1 MKFEDLNL
9 EPSLMEG
16 LSAMNFQE
24 MTPVQEAS
32 IPKILEGKDI
42 IACAQTGTGKT
53 AAYLLPL
60 LNKLMTDEHSAD
72 AVSAIV
78 MAPTRELAQQIDQ
91 QLEGFSYFLSVSSVA
106 VYGGNDA
113 SVWDQQK
120 KALQMGADFV
130 IATPGRLISHISLD
144 NVDFSKVK
152 YFVLDE
158 ADRMLDM
165 GFYDDI
171 ITIVNKLPKE
181 RQTIMFSA
189 TMPPKIQK
197 LAKTILNNPEMV
209 NIAISKPAEGIK
221 QEAYVCYETQKF
233 ELLSTVLK
241 EDETRKTIVFS
252 SSKLKV
258 KEIARQLKRRGL
270 SVVEMHSDL
279 EQADRDAALL
289 DFKSGKA
296 TVLIATDIVSRGI
309 DIDDIETVINYDVP
323 HDVEDYIHRIGR
335 TARANR
341 TGRGVTFISEEDQE
355 KFGKVE
361 QFLEKTIDKL
371 PLPESLGEGPAYE
384 PSVRRGNNRGQY
396 DRRNGNRQGGNRG
409 DRNGHRNNRDNN
421 NRDNNGGDNN
431 GERRNF
437 RDRRDGNRDNNRYR
451 QRNNQSDGQPNDA
464 QMVDE
469 NGQPIVNQNVES
481 QNQEGQNSQDNQGR
495 QQRNYQQDGQN
506 GRRYNGQN
514 GQNGQNGRGRRYGNR
529 RYDNRREEGEQNAE
543 NAESQVDNSQENVQS
558 GNENR
563 RPYRQN
569 RQNNRYNNRGENRGE
584 NHGENRGE
592 NRGEYRG
599 ENRGERNENRDENR
613 GEGVT
618 EQSQNRNR
626 YRNRRRYDN
635 NNNGE
640 NGAAQGGRFWQK
652 DGQNRDENHS
662 NRYQGQSRRQQGENK
677 KPTETKSEV
686 APKKEEKQSLFQK
699 IKSFFGK

>member
-60 LNKLMTDEHSAD
+60 LNKMMTDGHSAD
-72 AVSAIV
+72 SVSAIV

-197 LAKTILNNPEMV
+197 LAKSILNHPEMV

-221 QEAYVCYETQKF
+221 QEAYICYETQKL
-233 ELLSTVLK
+233 ELLMTVLK

-258 KEIARQLKRRGL
+258 KEIARQLKKKDL

-279 EQADRDAALL
+279 EQAERDAALL

-341 TGRGVTFISEEDQE
+341 TGRGVTFVSEEEQE

-361 QFLEKTIDKL
+361 RFLEKTIDKL
-371 PLPESLGEGPAYE
+371 PLPEGLGEGPAYE
-384 PSVRRGNNRGQY
+384 PSVRRGNNRGQH
-396 DRRNGNRQGGNRG
+396 DRRNNNRQGGNRG
-409 DRNGHRNNRDNN
+409 DRNGHNRNN
-421 NRDNNGGDNN
+421 GDNN
-431 GERRNF
+431 SGENGGERRNF
-437 RDRRDGNRDNNRYR
+437 RDRRNGNRDNRYR
-451 QRNNQSDGQPNDA
+451 QRDNQTDEQLSNGQLNNA

-469 NGQPIVNQNVES
+469 NGQPVVNQNFENS
-481 QNQEGQNSQDNQGR
+481 NSQDNQGGQSQNR
-495 QQRNYQQDGQN
+495 QQEDQN
-506 GRRYNGQN
+506 GRRYNGE
-514 GQNGQNGRGRRYGNR
+514 NGRGRRYGNR
-529 RYDNRREEGEQNAE
+529 RYNSRREEGEQSAEYVDSQVANPQE
-543 NAESQVDNSQENVQS
+543 NAQE
-558 GNENR
+558 GGENR
-563 RPYRQN
+563 RPH
-569 RQNNRYNNRGENRGE
+569 RQNNRYNNRGENR
-584 NHGENRGE
+584 NDSQVDRSENRE
-592 NRGEYRG
+592 
-599 ENRGERNENRDENR
+599 ENR
-613 GEGVT
+613 GEGVAD
-618 EQSQNRNR
+618 QNRNRNR
-626 YRNRRRYDN
+626 YRNNRRRYDRTN
-635 NNNGE
+635 NNEE
-640 NGAAQGGRFWQK
+640 NGSVQGGRFWQK
-652 DGQNRDENHS
+652 DGQNRDENRS
-662 NRYQGQSRRQQGENK
+662 NRYQGQSRRQQGENR
-677 KPTETKSEV
+677 KPKESTSEST
-686 APKKEEKQSLFQK
+686 PKKEEK
-699 IKSFFGK
+699 KSFFKKIIGFFSK

>member
-1 MKFEDLNL
+1 
-9 EPSLMEG
+9 MEG

-60 LNKLMTDEHSAD
+60 LNKMMTDGHSAD
-72 AVSAIV
+72 SVSAIV

-113 SVWDQQK
+113 SAWDQQK
-120 KALQMGADFV
+120 RALQMGADFV

-171 ITIVNKLPKE
+171 ITIVKKLPEE

-197 LAKTILNNPEMV
+197 LAKTILNHPEMV

-221 QEAYVCYETQKF
+221 QEAYICYETQKL
-233 ELLSTVLK
+233 ELLLTVLK
-241 EDETRKTIVFS
+241 EDESRKTIVFS

-258 KEIARQLKRRGL
+258 KEIARQLKRKDL

-279 EQADRDAALL
+279 EQAERDAALL

-341 TGRGVTFISEEDQE
+341 TGRGVTFVSEEDQE

-361 QFLEKTIDKL
+361 RFLEKTIDKL
-371 PLPESLGEGPAYE
+371 PLPEGLGEGPAYE
-384 PSVRRGNNRGQY
+384 PSVRRGNNRGQH
-396 DRRNGNRQGGNRG
+396 DRRNNNRQGGNRG
-409 DRNGHRNNRDNN
+409 DRNGQNRNL
-421 NRDNNGGDNN
+421 
-431 GERRNF
+431 
-437 RDRRDGNRDNNRYR
+437 
-451 QRNNQSDGQPNDA
+451 
-464 QMVDE
+464 E
-469 NGQPIVNQNVES
+469 N
-481 QNQEGQNSQDNQGR
+481 QNSQDNEGR
-495 QQRNYQQDGQN
+495 QQQNRQQGDQN
-506 GRRYNGQN
+506 GRHYNGQN
-514 GQNGQNGRGRRYGNR
+514 GKGRRYGNR
-529 RYDNRREEGEQNAE
+529 RYNNHREDGEQNTE
-543 NAESQVDNSQENVQS
+543 NIDSQVANPE
-558 GNENR
+558 GNEQQGSENR

-569 RQNNRYNNRGENRGE
+569 RQNNRYNNRGENRNDHRVDRSE
-584 NHGENRGE
+584 NQN
-592 NRGEYRG
+592 
-599 ENRGERNENRDENR
+599 ENR
-613 GEGVT
+613 GEGVAD
-618 EQSQNRNR
+618 QPQNRNR
-626 YRNRRRYDN
+626 YRNNRRRYDDN
-635 NNNGE
+635 KNNGE
-640 NGAAQGGRFWQK
+640 NGVAQGGRFWQK
-652 DGQNRDENHS
+652 DGQNSDENRS
-662 NRYQGQSRRQQGENK
+662 NRYQGQSRRQQGETK
-677 KPTETKSEV
+677 KTVESTSEST
-686 APKKEEKQSLFQK
+686 PKKEEK
-699 IKSFFGK
+699 KSFLKKIIGFFSK

>member
-60 LNKLMTDEHSAD
+60 LNKMMTDGHSAD
-72 AVSAIV
+72 SVSAIV

-113 SVWDQQK
+113 SAWDQQK

-171 ITIVNKLPKE
+171 ITIVKKLPKE

-197 LAKTILNNPEMV
+197 LAKTILNRPEMV

-221 QEAYVCYETQKF
+221 QEAYICYETQKL
-233 ELLSTVLK
+233 ELLLNVLK

-258 KEIARQLKRRGL
+258 KEIARQLKRKNL

-279 EQADRDAALL
+279 EQAERDAALL

-341 TGRGVTFISEEDQE
+341 TGRGVTFVSEEDQE

-361 QFLEKTIDKL
+361 RFLEKTIDKL
-371 PLPESLGEGPAYE
+371 PLPEGLGEGPAYE
-384 PSVRRGNNRGQY
+384 PSVRRGNNRGQH
-396 DRRNGNRQGGNRG
+396 DRRNNNRQGGNRG
-409 DRNGHRNNRDNN
+409 DRNGQS
-421 NRDNNGGDNN
+421 
-431 GERRNF
+431 RNF
-437 RDRRDGNRDNNRYR
+437 E
-451 QRNNQSDGQPNDA
+451 NQK
-464 QMVDE
+464 
-469 NGQPIVNQNVES
+469 S
-481 QNQEGQNSQDNQGR
+481 QENQGKQQQSR
-495 QQRNYQQDGQN
+495 QQDDQN
-506 GRRYNGQN
+506 DCRYNGQK
-514 GQNGQNGRGRRYGNR
+514 GRGRRYDNR
-529 RYDNRREEGEQNAE
+529 RYNNRREEGEQRAE
-543 NAESQVDNSQENVQS
+543 NVDSQIPNPQENAQEGS
-558 GNENR
+558 ENR
-563 RPYRQN
+563 RPHRPN
-569 RQNNRYNNRGENRGE
+569 RQNNRYNNRGE
-584 NHGENRGE
+584 
-592 NRGEYRG
+592 
-599 ENRGERNENRDENR
+599 RNDSQVDRSENRDENR
-613 GEGVT
+613 GEGVAD
-618 EQSQNRNR
+618 QNRNRNR
-626 YRNRRRYDN
+626 YRNNRRRYDN
-635 NNNGE
+635 NNNNGE
-640 NGAAQGGRFWQK
+640 NGTPQGGRFWQK
-652 DGQNRDENHS
+652 DGQNRDENRS
-662 NRYQGQSRRQQGENK
+662 NKYQGQPRRQQGENK
-677 KPTETKSEV
+677 KPKESTSES
-686 APKKEEKQSLFQK
+686 APKKEEK
-699 IKSFFGK
+699 KSFFKKIIGFFSK

>member
-1 MKFEDLNL
+1 
-9 EPSLMEG
+9 MEG

-60 LNKLMTDEHSAD
+60 LNKMMTDGHSAD
-72 AVSAIV
+72 SVSAIV

-113 SVWDQQK
+113 SAWDQQK

-171 ITIVNKLPKE
+171 ITIVKKLPKE

-197 LAKTILNNPEMV
+197 LAKTILNRPEMV

-221 QEAYVCYETQKF
+221 QEAYICYETQKL
-233 ELLSTVLK
+233 ELLLNVLK

-258 KEIARQLKRRGL
+258 KEIARQLKRKNL

-279 EQADRDAALL
+279 EQAERDAALL

-341 TGRGVTFISEEDQE
+341 TGRGVTFVSEEDQE

-361 QFLEKTIDKL
+361 RFLEKTIDKL
-371 PLPESLGEGPAYE
+371 PLPEGLGEGPAYE
-384 PSVRRGNNRGQY
+384 PSVRRGNNRGQH
-396 DRRNGNRQGGNRG
+396 DRRNNNRQGGNRG
-409 DRNGHRNNRDNN
+409 DRNGQS
-421 NRDNNGGDNN
+421 
-431 GERRNF
+431 RNF
-437 RDRRDGNRDNNRYR
+437 E
-451 QRNNQSDGQPNDA
+451 NQK
-464 QMVDE
+464 
-469 NGQPIVNQNVES
+469 S
-481 QNQEGQNSQDNQGR
+481 QENQGKQQQSR
-495 QQRNYQQDGQN
+495 QQDDQN
-506 GRRYNGQN
+506 DCRYNGQK
-514 GQNGQNGRGRRYGNR
+514 GRGRRYDNR
-529 RYDNRREEGEQNAE
+529 RYNNRREEGEQRAE
-543 NAESQVDNSQENVQS
+543 NVDSQIPNPQENAQEGS
-558 GNENR
+558 ENR
-563 RPYRQN
+563 RPHRPN
-569 RQNNRYNNRGENRGE
+569 RQNNRYNNRGE
-584 NHGENRGE
+584 
-592 NRGEYRG
+592 
-599 ENRGERNENRDENR
+599 RNDSQVDRSENRDENR
-613 GEGVT
+613 GEGVAD
-618 EQSQNRNR
+618 QNRNRNR
-626 YRNRRRYDN
+626 YRNNRRRYDN
-635 NNNGE
+635 NNNNGE
-640 NGAAQGGRFWQK
+640 NGTPQGGRFWQK
-652 DGQNRDENHS
+652 DGQNRDENRS
-662 NRYQGQSRRQQGENK
+662 NKYQGQPRRQQGENK
-677 KPTETKSEV
+677 KPKESTSES
-686 APKKEEKQSLFQK
+686 APKKEEK
-699 IKSFFGK
+699 KSFFKKIIGFFSK

>member
-60 LNKLMTDEHSAD
+60 LNKMMTDGHSAD
-72 AVSAIV
+72 SVSAIV

-113 SVWDQQK
+113 SAWDQQK

-171 ITIVNKLPKE
+171 ITIVKKLPKE

-197 LAKTILNNPEMV
+197 LAKTILTHPEMV

-221 QEAYVCYETQKF
+221 QEAYICYETQKL
-233 ELLSTVLK
+233 ELLLNVLK

-258 KEIARQLKRRGL
+258 KEIARQLKRKEL

-279 EQADRDAALL
+279 EQAERDAALL

-341 TGRGVTFISEEDQE
+341 TGRGVTFVSEEDQE

-361 QFLEKTIDKL
+361 RFLEKTIDKL

-384 PSVRRGNNRGQY
+384 PSVRRGNNRGQH
-396 DRRNGNRQGGNRG
+396 DRRNNNRQGGNRG
-409 DRNGHRNNRDNN
+409 DRNGQNRNL
-421 NRDNNGGDNN
+421 
-431 GERRNF
+431 
-437 RDRRDGNRDNNRYR
+437 
-451 QRNNQSDGQPNDA
+451 
-464 QMVDE
+464 E
-469 NGQPIVNQNVES
+469 NP
-481 QNQEGQNSQDNQGR
+481 NSQDNQGR
-495 QQRNYQQDGQN
+495 QQQNRQQDDQN
-506 GRRYNGQN
+506 GRRYNGQD
-514 GQNGQNGRGRRYGNR
+514 GRGRRYGNR
-529 RYDNRREEGEQNAE
+529 RYNNRREEGEQSVENVDSKFANPQE
-543 NAESQVDNSQENVQS
+543 NAQEGS
-558 GNENR
+558 ENR
-563 RPYRQN
+563 RPHRPN
-569 RQNNRYNNRGENRGE
+569 RQNNRYNNRGENR
-584 NHGENRGE
+584 NDSQVDRG
-592 NRGEYRG
+592 
-599 ENRGERNENRDENR
+599 ENRDENR
-613 GEGVT
+613 GEGVAD
-618 EQSQNRNR
+618 QNRNRNR
-626 YRNRRRYDN
+626 YRNNRRRYDN
-635 NNNGE
+635 NNNNGE
-640 NGAAQGGRFWQK
+640 NGNPQGGRFWQK
-652 DGQNRDENHS
+652 DGQNRDENRS
-662 NRYQGQSRRQQGENK
+662 NKYPGQPRRQQGENK
-677 KPTETKSEV
+677 KPKESTSES
-686 APKKEEKQSLFQK
+686 APKKEEK
-699 IKSFFGK
+699 KSFFKKIIGFFSK

>member
-1 MKFEDLNL
+1 
-9 EPSLMEG
+9 MEG

-60 LNKLMTDEHSAD
+60 LNKMMTDGHSAD
-72 AVSAIV
+72 SVSAIV

-113 SVWDQQK
+113 SAWDQQK

-171 ITIVNKLPKE
+171 ITIVKKLPKE

-197 LAKTILNNPEMV
+197 LAKTILTHPEMV

-221 QEAYVCYETQKF
+221 QEAYICYETQKL
-233 ELLSTVLK
+233 ELLLNVLK

-258 KEIARQLKRRGL
+258 KEIARQLKRKEL

-279 EQADRDAALL
+279 EQAERDAALL

-341 TGRGVTFISEEDQE
+341 TGRGVTFVSEEDQE

-361 QFLEKTIDKL
+361 RFLEKTIDKL

-384 PSVRRGNNRGQY
+384 PSVRRGNNRGQH
-396 DRRNGNRQGGNRG
+396 DRRNNNRQGGNRG
-409 DRNGHRNNRDNN
+409 DRNGQNRNL
-421 NRDNNGGDNN
+421 
-431 GERRNF
+431 
-437 RDRRDGNRDNNRYR
+437 
-451 QRNNQSDGQPNDA
+451 
-464 QMVDE
+464 E
-469 NGQPIVNQNVES
+469 NP
-481 QNQEGQNSQDNQGR
+481 NSQDNQGR
-495 QQRNYQQDGQN
+495 QQQNRQQDDQN
-506 GRRYNGQN
+506 GRRYNGQD
-514 GQNGQNGRGRRYGNR
+514 GRGRRYGNR
-529 RYDNRREEGEQNAE
+529 RYNNRREEGEQSVENVDSKFANPQE
-543 NAESQVDNSQENVQS
+543 NAQEGS
-558 GNENR
+558 ENR
-563 RPYRQN
+563 RPHRPN
-569 RQNNRYNNRGENRGE
+569 RQNNRYNNRGENR
-584 NHGENRGE
+584 NDSQVDRG
-592 NRGEYRG
+592 
-599 ENRGERNENRDENR
+599 ENRDENR
-613 GEGVT
+613 GEGVAD
-618 EQSQNRNR
+618 QNRNRNR
-626 YRNRRRYDN
+626 YRNNRRRYDN
-635 NNNGE
+635 NNNNGE
-640 NGAAQGGRFWQK
+640 NGNPQGGRFWQK
-652 DGQNRDENHS
+652 DGQNRDENRS
-662 NRYQGQSRRQQGENK
+662 NKYPGQPRRQQGENK
-677 KPTETKSEV
+677 KPKESTSES
-686 APKKEEKQSLFQK
+686 APKKEEK
-699 IKSFFGK
+699 KSFFKKIIGFFSK